1 MEYAFVLIAY
11 LSGSVPYG
19 LIFTK
24 LFSGVDVRKIGSG
37 NIGTTNVLRTG
48 HKSIAAATLVCDV
61 LKGFLPII
69 LASHVGIEGIPLLT
83 VAFAAVL
90 GHVFPIWL
98 RYQGG
103 KGVATSLGV
112 FWALSLPLGV
122 FSTFMWVIITRFVK
136 ISSLSSLCIFA
147 LSPIFAALALSW
159 PMAIFCSSIAL
170 LIFWTHRSNIQRL
183 MAGKEAEIG
192 ETQEGN

>member
-1 MEYAFVLIAY
+1 MDYFFILIAY

-24 LFSGVDVRKIGSG
+24 LFSGIDVRKIGSG

-48 HKSIAAATLVCDV
+48 QKGIAAATLICDA
-61 LKGFLPII
+61 LKGFLPVF
-69 LASHVGIEGIPLLT
+69 LASHMGIEGILLLII
-83 VAFAAVL
+83 AFAAVL

-112 FWALSLPLGV
+112 FWALSLPLGA
-122 FSTFMWVIITRFVK
+122 FSTCLWIIITRFVK
-136 ISSLSSLCIFA
+136 ISSLSSLCIFT
-147 LSPIFAALALSW
+147 LSPFFAALILSW
-159 PMAIFCSSIAL
+159 PISIFCFSIAL
-170 LIFWTHRSNIQRL
+170 LIFWAHRSNIQRL
-183 MAGKEAEIG
+183 MAGKESEIG
-192 ETQEGN
+192 ETQD

>member
-1 MEYAFVLIAY
+1 MEYIFIIIAY

-24 LFSGVDVRKIGSG
+24 FFSGIDVRKIGSG

-48 HKSIAAATLVCDV
+48 QKSIAAATLVCDAM
-61 LKGFLPII
+61 KGFLPVIF
-69 LASHVGIEGIPLLT
+69 ASYIGIKGIPLFAI
-83 VAFAAVL
+83 AFAAVL
-90 GHVFPIWL
+90 GHIFPIWL
-98 RYQGG
+98 KYKGG

-122 FSTFMWVIITRFVK
+122 FSTFIWIVITRFVK
-136 ISSLSSLCIFA
+136 ISSLSSLSVFA
-147 LSPIFAALALSW
+147 LSPIFAALVLSW
-159 PMAIFCSSIAL
+159 PIALFCFSITL

-183 MAGKEAEIG
+183 IAGKESEIG
-192 ETQEGN
+192 ETQD

>member
-1 MEYAFVLIAY
+1 MEYVFIFIAY
-11 LSGSVPYG
+11 LSGSIPYG
-19 LIFTK
+19 LVFTK

-48 HKSIAAATLVCDV
+48 QKGIAAATLICDV
-61 LKGFLPII
+61 LKGFLPVTI
-69 LASHVGIEGIPLLT
+69 ASYAGIEGIPLFT

-98 RYQGG
+98 KCQGG

-122 FSTFMWVIITRFVK
+122 FSTFLWIIITRFVK
-136 ISSLSSLCIFA
+136 ISSLSSLCTFA
-147 LSPIFAALALSW
+147 LSPIFAVLVLSW
-159 PMAIFCSSIAL
+159 PMAIFCFSVAL

-183 MAGKEAEIG
+183 RTGKESEIG
-192 ETQEGN
+192 EIHD